1 MLDPVKVAYG
11 QHAWNGQ
18 VGNRVGVCCRC
29 GVSSPGIVAVRA
41 VVSAKF
47 NGWDQLHHGDGLC
60 PACAWS
66 FRPEARALTL
76 AISTHNA
83 VILDAALL
91 CDQLLRPVTETAI
104 VVPISG
110 RKHTLPYAQWGTV
123 RVDDVNL
130 FWREADVERLRIAAS
145 LRARGLPGPA
155 LHEHA
160 PPSSW
165 LRNQPLGTWLATQ
178 REWDA
183 LEPWRNTAYLPLVVK
198 ATAYLKGNR

>member
-1 MLDPVKVAYG
+1 MGRKEVREMLDPVKVAHG
-11 QHAWNGQ
+11 QHAWNDP
-18 VGNRVGVCCRC
+18 VGNRIGVCCRC

-83 VILDAALL
+83 
-91 CDQLLRPVTETAI
+91 
-104 VVPISG
+104 ISG

-165 LRNQPLGTWLATQ
+165 LRNQPLETWLATQ